1 MPPVELP
8 DLTLSTL
15 EVDSDQSKLDLTLSM
30 METPQGLF
38 GSLEYNTDL
47 FDGETISRMIGHFQ
61 TLLAGII
68 AGHGQRLSELP
79 LLTEAELEG
88 VSPSDFAGANLSQK
102 ELENLILEISED
114 ANRG

>member
-1 MPPVELP
+1 PPVELP
-8 DLTLSTL
+8 DLILTTLA
-15 EVDSDQSKLDLTLSM
+15 VDSDQSKLDLTLSM

-47 FDGETISRMIGHFQ
+47 FTDETIGRMIGHFQ

-68 AGHGQRLSELP
+68 TDHEQRLSELR

-88 VSPSDFAGANLSQK
+88 LSPSDFAGASLSQK
-102 ELENLILEISED
+102 ELEELILEISED
-114 ANRG
+114 ESRR